1 MKKILFFATVAA
13 LLVSC
18 GAATTSKTPDYY
30 FDEEVSR
37 LYNDPNAEMD
47 TLSYATGMNMGL
59 VISLQNADFGVD
71 TESVIALVD
80 DELKSVVT
88 DKEKFDEI
96 NEYMTKYST
105 ELVRPYMMAK
115 RINERV
121 ETDRP
126 DTLSL
131 PELYNETY
139 TREGFT
145 EALVVVFADNIRKQR
160 LNVNLHW
167 VYQAMRDAI
176 AVKDKSEIDSLMA
189 IPERRFM
196 TVLADYMHQEL
207 PAYNLE
213 LSEKWFANIAT
224 KSNVEALN
232 NAKGEATGAYYR
244 INRAGGETKPTTDND
259 TIAIKYAVYSRT
271 GTLLESNEMFVQQ
284 LTKQREALVE
294 NQMIGETMRQTYLD
308 QIDAELANSDVRRM
322 TLKTFMQKDVQE
334 ALKLIGNGGSITI
347 WMDAQKALGFR
358 ARQLLPVNEAVV
370 VDVELIEVKNMP
382 IVPLPTS
389 NVVRLPAKDAIK
401 EGAAPAA
408 GKVAPQTAKK
418 ISKPTII
425 PVEKQ

>member
-1 MKKILFFATVAA
+1 MKKILFFASVAVA
-13 LLVSC
+13 LASC
-18 GAATTSKTPDYY
+18 GTTPSTNDTYY
-30 FDEEVSR
+30 FDQEVSR

-115 RINERV
+115 RMNERV

-167 VYQAMRDAI
+167 VYEAMRDAT
-176 AVKDKSEIDSLMA
+176 AVSQKSDIDSLMA
-189 IPERRFM
+189 LPERTFM
-196 TVLADYMHQEL
+196 AVLANYTNNEL
-207 PAYNLE
+207 PAYNLG
-213 LSEKWFANIAT
+213 LTEKWLE
-224 KSNVEALN
+224 NVASKRNVVALN

-244 INRAGGETKPTTDND
+244 INKEGGETKPSADND
-259 TIAIKYAVYSRT
+259 TIAVKYAVYSRT

-370 VDVELIEVKNMP
+370 VDVELVDVKNMP

-401 EGAAPAA
+401 EGAVPAA

>member
-47 TLSYATGMNMGL
+47 TLSYAAGMNMGL

-71 TESVIALVD
+71 TEEVIALID
-80 DELKSVVT
+80 EELKNPVT
-88 DKEKFDEI
+88 DKAKFDEV
-96 NEYMTKYST
+96 NEYMTNYSM
-105 ELVRPYMMAK
+105 EIVRPYMMAK
-115 RINERV
+115 RANERV

-131 PELYNETY
+131 PELYTETY
-139 TREGFT
+139 TRENFT
-145 EALVVVFADNIRKQR
+145 EAMVVVFADAMRKQR
-160 LNVNLHW
+160 LSVNLHW
-167 VYQAMRDAI
+167 VYQAMRDAT

-259 TIAIKYAVYSRT
+259 TIAVKYAVYSRT
-271 GTLLESNEMFVQQ
+271 GTLLESNETFTEQ
-284 LTKQREALVE
+284 LTKQRE
-294 NQMIGETMRQTYLD
+294 MILNNKMLDESMRQKQLE
-308 QIDAELANSDVRRM
+308 QIDAELANSEVRRLP
-322 TLKTFMQKDVQE
+322 LKVFMQKDVQT
-334 ALKLIGNGGSITI
+334 ALKLIGDSGSITI
-347 WMDAQKALGFR
+347 WMDAKQALGFR
-358 ARQLLPVNEAVV
+358 ATRLLPVNEAVV